1 MCKSRNKN
9 VEDHKKRGKPHVK
22 MVESRAKRCIT
33 HSKMRTLGFVPFL
46 MYRRNRRKKE
56 NLQRAE
62 KGERG
67 AKEQ

>member
-1 MCKSRNKN
+1 M
-9 VEDHKKRGKPHVK
+9 EQAGLGKGRKAHT
-22 MVESRAKRCIT
+22 R
-33 HSKMRTLGFVPFL
+33 

-67 AKEQ
+67 AKER